1 LVEHEY
7 ERLGAVTYL
16 DAWDVRHGKVMG
28 RTERMQAGLT
38 RPRFTTRS
46 SNAKCSAPTTSPTP
60 RKIARTLN
68 EFEHH
73 YNQIAQPF
81 DWTFSRQ
88 DLADLLDRLDQRQRD
103 PPVALAA

>member
-1 LVEHEY
+1 VLSPNDF
-7 ERLGAVTYL
+7 T
-16 DAWDVRHGKVMG
+16 DT
-28 RTERMQAGLT
+28 TE
-38 RPRFTTRS
+38 
-46 SNAKCSAPTTSPTP
+46 
-60 RKIARTLN
+60 IARTLN

-88 DLADLLDRLDQRQRD
+88 DLTDLLDRLDQRQRD